1 MDWTRICSV
10 IALMLLRFL
19 SFALRFTWKKIFG
32 CASVLMSSMIGIK
45 STSHSSTAS
54 ALTEALTA
62 NSGTRK
68 SETTENYALDHE
80 IDWK

>member
-1 MDWTRICSV
+1 
-10 IALMLLRFL
+10 
-19 SFALRFTWKKIFG
+19 
-32 CASVLMSSMIGIK
+32 MSSMIGIK